1 MQESATACPAPV
13 PPTSRLLQIGAYGSW
28 VLCFFLLGFFLPPL
42 LENNNLPTP
51 DLERVKLPRPEPL
64 MEFSLEEAGEGANT
78 GMYTRARLTGQW
90 TLLYFGYTNCPNVC
104 SSAVE
109 VLAEVSKKRNA
120 APNPAAR
127 TALVFVTLDS
137 SRDTPAA
144 LRRFL
149 GRTEAE
155 FTALRGSEKQIARL
169 AQQLG
174 ILHTLGP
181 VDVQGGYLI
190 DHPATIL
197 LIDPS
202 AELRAGFAMPRDANQ
217 IIELMS
223 EIETDYLAAKKG

>member
-1 MQESATACPAPV
+1 MQESAADCPVPV
-13 PPTSRLLQIGAYGSW
+13 PPTSRLLQMGVYGSW
-28 VLCFFLLGFFLPPL
+28 ALCLFLVGFFLPPL
-42 LENNNLPTP
+42 LENNNVATP
-51 DLERVKLPRPEPL
+51 ELDRVKLPRPEPL
-64 MEFSLEEAGEGANT
+64 MEFSLEEVGGDNNPGT
-78 GMYTRARLTGQW
+78 YTRARLTGQW
-90 TLLYFGYTNCPNVC
+90 TLLYFGYANCPNVC
-104 SSAVE
+104 SSAVD

-120 APNPAAR
+120 APHPATR
-127 TALVFVTLDS
+127 TALVFVTLDP

-149 GRTEAE
+149 GRTDAE

-181 VDVQGGYLI
+181 VDAQGGYLI

-223 EIETDYLAAKKG
+223 EIETDYLAVKKG